1 MSSISTF
8 LFSVAGS
15 LHTWRKTRKGKQIT
29 NNKHQSKMS
38 QIIAIRGRQI
48 LDSRGNPTVEVEVF
62 TEQGAM
68 GRAAVP
74 SGASTG
80 IHEAC
85 ELRDNDKSVYM
96 GKGVLQAVNN
106 VNNVLNEELR
116 GMYVEEQRAIDQ
128 KMIEVDG
135 TPNKSRL
142 GANAILGVSLACAK
156 AAAMESGQ
164 QLYRYLG
171 GCGAYMLPIPMMN
184 ILNGGSHADNSI
196 DFQEFMIMPV
206 GAPTFTEALRM
217 GAEVFH
223 NLRSVLKSRGMST
236 NVGDEGGFAPNLASN
251 DDAIQVVC
259 QAIEKA
265 GYRPGEDIFIGLDA
279 AASEYYNP
287 ETGLYEMRWSTG
299 DKYNATEMVDFW
311 KRWVEQYPVISIEDG
326 MAEDDC
332 DGWKLLTDTIGDR
345 CQLVGDDLFVTNVE
359 RLQMG
364 LDRKVANSILV
375 KLNQIGTLSE
385 TIDAV
390 NLATRNGYTSIIS
403 HRSGETE
410 DTTIAD
416 LVVALNTGLIKTGSA
431 SRTDRICKYN
441 QLMRIEEALGDQA
454 AYLGKDFKFLK

>member
-1 MSSISTF
+1 
-8 LFSVAGS
+8 
-15 LHTWRKTRKGKQIT
+15 
-29 NNKHQSKMS
+29 MS
-38 QIIAIRGRQI
+38 QIIGIRGRQI
-48 LDSRGNPTVEVEVF
+48 LDSRGNPTVEVEVY

-85 ELRDNDKSVYM
+85 ELRDGDKSQYL
-96 GKGVLQAVNN
+96 GKGVLQAVQN

-116 GMYVEEQRAIDQ
+116 GMYVNEQRAIDQ
-128 KMIEVDG
+128 KMIELDG
-135 TPNKSRL
+135 TDNKSRL

-156 AAAMESGQ
+156 AAAMESNQ
-164 QLYRYLG
+164 ELFHYLG
-171 GCGAYMLPIPMMN
+171 GVNAFTLPVPMMN

-206 GAPTFTEALRM
+206 GAPTFTEGLRM

-223 NLRSVLKSRGMST
+223 NLRSVLKSKGMST
-236 NVGDEGGFAPNLASN
+236 NVGDEGGFAPNLSSN
-251 DDAIQVVC
+251 EEAIMC
-259 QAIEKA
+259 ILQAIEKA
-265 GYRPGEDIFIGLDA
+265 GYRPGEDVYIALDA
-279 AASEYYNP
+279 AASEFYLP
-287 ETGLYEMRWSTG
+287 EENVYHLKWSSGEKLTPQQ
-299 DKYNATEMVDFW
+299 MSDFW
-311 KRWVEQYPVISIEDG
+311 KDWVNKYPIISIEDG
-326 MAEDDC
+326 MAEDDW
-332 DGWKLLTDTIGDR
+332 DGWRIHTDAIGDR

-359 RLQMG
+359 RLKMG
-364 LDRKVANSILV
+364 LDRKVANSILI

-390 NLATRNGYTSIIS
+390 TLAMRNNYTAIIS

-441 QLMRIEEALGDQA
+441 QLMRIEESLGDQA
-454 AYLGKDFKFLK
+454 YYLGKDFKFIK

>member
-1 MSSISTF
+1 
-8 LFSVAGS
+8 
-15 LHTWRKTRKGKQIT
+15 
-29 NNKHQSKMS
+29 MS

-80 IHEAC
+80 VHEAC
-85 ELRDNDKSVYM
+85 ELRDGDKSVYL

-116 GMYVEEQRAIDQ
+116 GMYVEEQRAVDQ
-128 KMIEVDG
+128 KMIELDG

-142 GANAILGVSLACAK
+142 PV
-156 AAAMESGQ
+156 
-164 QLYRYLG
+164 
-171 GCGAYMLPIPMMN
+171 PMMN

-223 NLRSVLKSRGMST
+223 NLRTVLKSRNMST
-236 NVGDEGGFAPNLASN
+236 NVGDEGGFAPNLGSN
-251 DDAIQVVC
+251 DEAIQVVC

-265 GYRPGEDIFIGLDA
+265 GYRPGEDVFIGLDA

-299 DKYNATEMVDFW
+299 EKYNATEMVDFW

-326 MAEDDC
+326 MAEDDW
-332 DGWKLLTDTIGDR
+332 DGWKLLTDAIGDR

-441 QLMRIEEALGDQA
+441 QLMRIEEGLGDQA
-454 AYLGKDFKFLK
+454 QYLGKNFKFLK

>member
-1 MSSISTF
+1 
-8 LFSVAGS
+8 
-15 LHTWRKTRKGKQIT
+15 
-29 NNKHQSKMS
+29 MS

-80 IHEAC
+80 VHEAC
-85 ELRDNDKSVYM
+85 ELRDGDKSVYL

-106 VNNVLNEELR
+106 VNTVLNDELR
-116 GMYVEEQRAIDQ
+116 GMYVEEQRSVDQ
-128 KMIEVDG
+128 KMIELDG
-135 TPNKSRL
+135 TDNKGRL

-156 AAAMESGQ
+156 AAAMETGQ

-171 GCGAYMLPIPMMN
+171 GCGGYLLPVPMMN

-223 NLRSVLKSRGMST
+223 NLRSVLKSRNMST

-265 GYRPGEDIFIGLDA
+265 GYRPGEDVYIALDA
-279 AASEYYNP
+279 AASEYYNA

-299 DKYNATEMVDFW
+299 EKYNAHEMVDFW
-311 KRWVEQYPVISIEDG
+311 KRWVDQYPVISIEDG
-326 MAEDDC
+326 MAEDDW
-332 DGWKLLTDTIGDR
+332 DGWKLLTDAIGDR
-345 CQLVGDDLFVTNVE
+345 CQLVGDDLFVTNVQ

-390 NLATRNGYTSIIS
+390 SLATRNGYTSIIS

-441 QLMRIEEALGDQA
+441 QLMRIEEALADQA
-454 AYLGKDFKFLK
+454 QYLGRDFKFVKK